1 VIGALIGQYRI
12 VSAVGSG
19 GMGTVYVGEHTLIG
33 RRAAIKVLN
42 PDVSQQREVVDR
54 FFNEAR
60 AAAAV
65 RHPGVVQIFDFGFT
79 DDGSAYLVMELLEGK
94 SLAAVLRDTGAL
106 PVSDALHVVRQV
118 AWSIAAVHA
127 AGVIH
132 RDLKPDNI
140 HLVRDPNAIGGL
152 RVKIL
157 DFGVAKLG
165 DVFQPALTMS
175 GRISGTPLYMA
186 PEQFVGKV
194 DVRSDVY
201 AAGCMLFEALVGKP
215 PFQGVTLI
223 ELGLAHTS
231 APPPAP
237 SSLRPTIAPDLDAIV
252 LRCLAKDPAQRFSSM
267 SELAQAIEGQ
277 IEATPLGP
285 HPPGAPAVAASVP
298 LSGEVPAGTPPELVL
313 SAVEQASLSPA
324 NRAAPPPAAV
334 APPAGE
340 APAMRVLH
348 GGSRSPTPQS
358 MANTV
363 IASLPALPPV
373 AQLHPMYLP
382 DPPGSPAIARSAVV
396 SQGASVDR
404 LVVTRPSLRRGL
416 PETMSE
422 APGFTRVLR
431 AFGLTR
437 VGQLGDDNLLAAVFR
452 ETIPDAFRD
461 SLELLV
467 EFFGELFTSARTF
480 GDRVVQ
486 LGGPAIGDLAS
497 RDHYVLFVDDL
508 DREPLGGPATSEAA
522 VLRSLRPLKTTAFRA
537 RVAPLAEQLAILGTP
552 PGSVVIAI
560 LAAPQLGQG
569 ARETIF
575 ALRKE
580 RNLYV
585 VPIAASEVR
594 RACEAGTAR
603 LLLLNRI
610 ADLHTVS
617 DPFSVLDDFTD
628 PTRCIGF
635 AAEVA
640 DLVKHIIAGGTIVSV
655 AGPPGSGKSGVVA
668 MAEYGCDTASAARRF
683 VRLPCHE
690 LTRDS
695 ETLIR
700 ELQDWVDELD
710 GSAPPR
716 LSRGSI
722 PPEPSGALDLRTALL
737 RLGVRPQPDGD
748 PAAAASPRP
757 PRREQLVI
765 VLEDADRLILLAS
778 STEPDAAL
786 RDRARE
792 LWRRLAQLCA
802 SGGHTVI
809 VTSVRDFQD
818 QVPLERPVDV
828 ARVPLRALNRRES
841 DRLITSLGELVGFSP
856 TRRTLARL
864 HRESGGNVYA
874 LRLLCS
880 TVIRAMRERP
890 GYSPLARLAVVPG
903 MVDAAA
909 AHIAATGST
918 FRAHVSVWLDDIE
931 KLVLQHV
938 ARDRPRSPRQ
948 IRQALE
954 ASADA
959 AQIVQALDGLE
970 LMGLVESRRGR
981 HRVRIPLFERWIK
994 THLDPPPRQREAIQH
1009 RRASKIAVGCTI
1021 ALLLAGAYEAWLRS
1035 TRSAEAQPLG
1045 DCLFELDHPDRAGTD
1060 EAFDLLVYQT
1070 CKAAAPH
1077 QLALQPVR
1085 SALRIAQ
1092 AASDC
1097 TPATASCLAM
1107 FKATAG
1113 QQAHDAYRVQLVV
1126 DTQPLLASA
1135 IAKDRFASM
1144 RAIGEKTV
1152 PTIAWVLPLISVV
1165 VAFHKDLRR
1174 SLRSLAQLLGRR
1186 RPPRSE
1192 PAPP

>member
-1 VIGALIGQYRI
+1 
-12 VSAVGSG
+12 
-19 GMGTVYVGEHTLIG
+19 
-33 RRAAIKVLN
+33 
-42 PDVSQQREVVDR
+42 
-54 FFNEAR
+54 
-60 AAAAV
+60 
-65 RHPGVVQIFDFGFT
+65 
-79 DDGSAYLVMELLEGK
+79 
-94 SLAAVLRDTGAL
+94 
-106 PVSDALHVVRQV
+106 
-118 AWSIAAVHA
+118 
-127 AGVIH
+127 
-132 RDLKPDNI
+132 
-140 HLVRDPNAIGGL
+140 
-152 RVKIL
+152 
-157 DFGVAKLG
+157 
-165 DVFQPALTMS
+165 
-175 GRISGTPLYMA
+175 MA
-186 PEQFVGKV
+186 
-194 DVRSDVY
+194 
-201 AAGCMLFEALVGKP
+201 
-215 PFQGVTLI
+215 T
-223 ELGLAHTS
+223 
-231 APPPAP
+231 
-237 SSLRPTIAPDLDAIV
+237 
-252 LRCLAKDPAQRFSSM
+252 
-267 SELAQAIEGQ
+267 
-277 IEATPLGP
+277 
-285 HPPGAPAVAASVP
+285 
-298 LSGEVPAGTPPELVL
+298 
-313 SAVEQASLSPA
+313 
-324 NRAAPPPAAV
+324 
-334 APPAGE
+334 
-340 APAMRVLH
+340 
-348 GGSRSPTPQS
+348 
-358 MANTV
+358 TV
-363 IASLPALPPV
+363 IAALPALPPA

-382 DPPGSPAIARSAVV
+382 DYPASPAIVPPLAPLPHGSTVDQVARTGQSPPRV
-396 SQGASVDR
+396 
-404 LVVTRPSLRRGL
+404 GL
-416 PETMSE
+416 PEPRSE
-422 APGFTRVLR
+422 TPGLTRVLR

-437 VGQLGDDNLLAAVFR
+437 VGQLGEDGLLSAVFR
-452 ETIPDAFRD
+452 AAIPDAFRD
-461 SLELLV
+461 SLQVLV
-467 EFFGELFTSARTF
+467 EFFGELFTSAQPF

-486 LGGPAIGDLAS
+486 LGTPAIGDLAS

-508 DREPLGGPATSEAA
+508 DREPLGGPATPEAA
-522 VLRSLRPLKTTAFRA
+522 VLRSLRPLQTTAFRA
-537 RVAPLAEQLAILGTP
+537 RVAPLAEQLAASRTP
-552 PGSVVIAI
+552 AGSVVIAI

-617 DPFSVLDDFTD
+617 DPFAVLDDFTD

-640 DLVKHIIAGGTIVSV
+640 DLVKHIIAGGTLVSV
-655 AGPPGSGKSGVVA
+655 AGPPGSGKTSVVA
-668 MAEYGCDTASAARRF
+668 MAEYGCDAASAARRF

-690 LTRDS
+690 LTRRDP
-695 ETLIR
+695 EPLIR
-700 ELQDWVDELD
+700 ELRDCVDELD
-710 GSAPPR
+710 RSAAPR
-716 LSRGSI
+716 RSHGSI
-722 PPEPSGALDLRTALL
+722 PPAPPGSGAFDLRTALL
-737 RLGVRPQPDGD
+737 HLGARPQPDGD
-748 PAAAASPRP
+748 PAAPPSPSP

-765 VLEDADRLILLAS
+765 VLEDADRLIRLAS
-778 STEPDAAL
+778 SAEPDAAL

-792 LWRRLAQLCA
+792 LWHRLDQLCA

-828 ARVPLRALNRRES
+828 ARVPLRALNRGES
-841 DRLITSLGELVGFSP
+841 DRLVNSLGELVGFSP
-856 TRRTLARL
+856 TRRALARL

-880 TVIRAMRERP
+880 TVIRTMRERP
-890 GYSPLARLAVVPG
+890 GYSPLARLEVVPG

-909 AHIAATGST
+909 AHIAATGSS

-938 ARDRPRSPRQ
+938 ARERPRSPRQ
-948 IRQALE
+948 LRRALE

-981 HRVRIPLFERWIK
+981 HRVRIPLFERWID
-994 THLDPPPRQREAIQH
+994 THLDPPPRQRDAIQH
-1009 RRASKIAVGCTI
+1009 RRVSKIAIGCTV

-1045 DCLFELDHPDRAGTD
+1045 DCTFELDHPDRAGTD

-1085 SALRIAQ
+1085 SALRISA

-1097 TPATASCLAM
+1097 TPAAASCTAM

-1126 DTQPLLASA
+1126 DAQPLLASA

-1144 RAIGEKTV
+1144 RSIGEKTV

-1174 SLRSLAQLLGRR
+1174 SLRSIAQLLGRR
-1186 RPPRSE
+1186 RTPHTE

>member
-1 VIGALIGQYRI
+1 MIGTLIGQYRI
-12 VSAVGSG
+12 ASAIGSG
-19 GMGTVYVGEHTLIG
+19 GMGTVYIGEHTLIG

-42 PDVSQQREVVDR
+42 PELSLQRDLVDR

-60 AAAAV
+60 SAAAV

-79 DDGSAYLVMELLEGK
+79 DEGSAYLVMELLEGR
-94 SLAAVLRDTGAL
+94 SLAAVLRETGAL
-106 PVSDALHVVRQV
+106 PVRDALHVVRQV

-132 RDLKPDNI
+132 RDIKPDNI
-140 HLVRDPNAIGGL
+140 HLVRDPEAVGGV

-165 DVFQPALTMS
+165 DAFQPSVTLS
-175 GRISGTPLYMA
+175 GRIHGTPLYMA

-194 DVRSDVY
+194 DARSDVY

-215 PFQGVTLI
+215 PFQGATLI
-223 ELGLAHTS
+223 ELGLAHTA
-231 APPPAP
+231 APPPTP
-237 SSLRPTIAPDLDAIV
+237 SSVCPAIAPDIDAIV

-267 SELAQAIEGQ
+267 VELAQAVEGQ
-277 IEATPLGP
+277 IEGRLEPPPAARPAVIP
-285 HPPGAPAVAASVP
+285 AREAPGAPAVGVSAVP
-298 LSGEVPAGTPPELVL
+298 PGEVAAGTVWE
-313 SAVEQASLSPA
+313 SAVAVASPA
-324 NRAAPPPAAV
+324 D
-334 APPAGE
+334 G
-340 APAMRVLH
+340 APAMQAPY
-348 GGSRSPTPQS
+348 GGSLSPTPQS
-358 MANTV
+358 MATTV

-373 AQLHPMYLP
+373 SQLHPMYLP
-382 DPPGSPAIARSAVV
+382 AYPVSPRPDHPLAPAPQGSSIGRMARTGQISLRI
-396 SQGASVDR
+396 GLPEASVD
-404 LVVTRPSLRRGL
+404 
-416 PETMSE
+416 
-422 APGFTRVLR
+422 APGLTRVLR
-431 AFGLTR
+431 AIGLVR
-437 VGQLGDDNLLAAVFR
+437 GEQAGDGGGLSEVFR
-452 ETIPDAFRD
+452 DAIPDAFHD
-461 SLELLV
+461 SLQVLV
-467 EFFGELFTSARTF
+467 EFFGELFTSARQF

-486 LGGPAIGDLAS
+486 LATPTIGDLAS

-508 DREPLGGPATSEAA
+508 DREPLSGPATSEAA
-522 VLRSLRPLKTTAFRA
+522 VLRSLVPLNTTAFRA
-537 RVAPLAEQLAILGTP
+537 RVAPLAEQLAALGTP

-594 RACEAGTAR
+594 RARDAGTAR

-617 DPFSVLDDFTD
+617 DPFAVLDDFTD

-655 AGPPGSGKSGVVA
+655 AGPPGSGKTAVVA
-668 MAEYGCDTASAARRF
+668 MAEYGCDTASAARQF
-683 VRLPCHE
+683 VRLACHE
-690 LTRDS
+690 LTRRDP
-695 ETLIR
+695 ETWIR
-700 ELQDWVDELD
+700 QLQSRVDEIV
-710 GSAPPR
+710 GGAAR
-716 LSRGSI
+716 RSRGSV
-722 PPEPSGALDLRTALL
+722 PRESSGARDLRTALL
-737 RLGVRPQPDGD
+737 RLGVRSDLGD
-748 PAAAASPRP
+748 DAAAPPSPSP

-765 VLEDADRLILLAS
+765 VLEDADRLIRLGS

-786 RDRARE
+786 RDSARE
-792 LWRRLAQLCA
+792 LWHRLAQLCA

-818 QVPLERPVDV
+818 QVPLDRPVAV

-841 DRLITSLGELVGFSP
+841 DRLVTSLGELVGFCP
-856 TRRTLARL
+856 TRRALARL

-890 GYSPLARLAVVPG
+890 GYSPLAQRPVVTA
-903 MVDAAA
+903 MIAAAA

-931 KLVLQHV
+931 KLVLQYV
-938 ARDRPRSPRQ
+938 ARERPRSPRQ
-948 IRQALE
+948 IRRALE
-954 ASADA
+954 VSADA
-959 AQIVQALDGLE
+959 AHIVQAFDGLE
-970 LMGLVESRRGR
+970 LMGLVEPRRGR
-981 HRVRIPLFERWIK
+981 HRVRIPLFERWIN
-994 THLDPPPRQREAIQH
+994 THLDPPPRQRDAIHH
-1009 RRASKIAVGCTI
+1009 RRASKIAVGCTV
-1021 ALLLAGAYEAWLRS
+1021 ALLLSGAYEAWLRS
-1035 TRSAEAQPLG
+1035 TRSAEAQPLN
-1045 DCLFELDHPDRAGTD
+1045 DCSFELDHPDRAGVD
-1060 EAFDLLVYQT
+1060 DAFDLLVYQI
-1070 CKAAAPH
+1070 CKTAAPH
-1077 QLALQPVR
+1077 QLGLQPVR
-1085 SALRIAQ
+1085 SALRITA

-1097 TPATASCLAM
+1097 TPAAASCTAV

-1126 DTQPLLASA
+1126 DAQPVLSSA

-1174 SLRSLAQLLGRR
+1174 SLRSIAQLLGRR
-1186 RPPRSE
+1186 RKRTE